1 MVYDTLLNRQTIT
14 SSHAFSTKTYMYE
27 YYKLLKKK
35 ISLERY
41 FKAYTEGF
49 ILERVK
55 SNRFLNLLFFRD
67 NLVSRYKHIQ
77 VSVKS
82 TESLDLN
89 FQ

>member
-1 MVYDTLLNRQTIT
+1 MVYDTRLNRQTII

-55 SNRFLNLLFFRD
+55 SNRFLNLLFFSMVGGKEEH
-67 NLVSRYKHIQ
+67 NLFKERP
-77 VSVKS
+77 
-82 TESLDLN
+82 EN
-89 FQ
+89 

>member
-1 MVYDTLLNRQTIT
+1 M
-14 SSHAFSTKTYMYE
+14 YMYE

-55 SNRFLNLLFFRD
+55 S
-67 NLVSRYKHIQ
+67 KQ
-77 VSVKS
+77 VFKFIV
-82 TESLDLN
+82 
-89 FQ
+89 F